1 MVAVNIDDLWA
12 RGIIK
17 YINHVSR
24 DDIKYVCWL
33 PDYGVMRQVSWVF
46 YLPEEIEKCP
56 PVAKQASL
64 YNVVNLM
71 TVCYEHFI
79 FYNNTNY
86 DDLRTWYWG
95 RMVMNL
101 N

>member
-33 PDYGVMRQVSWVF
+33 PDYGIMRQVSWVF
-46 YLPEEIEKCP
+46 YLPEEIEKMP
-56 PVAKQASL
+56 PCCKAGQ
-64 YNVVNLM
+64 
-71 TVCYEHFI
+71 FI
-79 FYNNTNY
+79 QCSQFN
-86 DDLRTWYWG
+86 DCML
-95 RMVMNL
+95 
-101 N
+101 